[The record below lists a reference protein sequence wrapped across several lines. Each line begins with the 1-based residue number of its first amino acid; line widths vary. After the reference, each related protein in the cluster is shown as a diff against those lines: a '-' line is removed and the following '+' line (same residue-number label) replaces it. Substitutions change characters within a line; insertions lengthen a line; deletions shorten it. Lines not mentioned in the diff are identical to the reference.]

1 MDSANIK
8 KIFSSRIRK
17 LREGK
22 MNQGEFADSVGVSR
36 GAMSYYEQEAR
47 TPDIAVLRSICETY
61 NVSADYLLGLMAD
74 ENHAVSDACKVTGL
88 SPEAV
93 KNLNTFVHI
102 IEQSNEPSK
111 QSKQSKTNTLFD
123 DNVDDM
129 RRLGAFSPVAELL
142 NLLLENDDGLKLLT
156 LLSAI
161 VIGVDESLNQDKPLL
176 VLKSA
181 SKFATVLPIMDLT
194 PALWV
199 NIQQHAHELK
209 KINAQAEQ
217 AKREEQE
224 KREQQEND

>member
-1 MDSANIK
+1 MSTANLR

-22 MNQGEFADSVGVSR
+22 LNQGEFADSVGVSR
-36 GAMSYYEQEAR
+36 GAMSYYEQESR
-47 TPDIAVLRSICETY
+47 TPDIGVLRTICEKY

-93 KNLNTFVHI
+93 KTLKTFVRI
-102 IEQSNEPSK
+102 IEQSDEPSK
-111 QSKQSKTNTLFD
+111 VFD
-123 DNVDDM
+123 DNGDDT
-129 RRLGAFSPVAELL
+129 RRFGAFSSVAELL
-142 NLLLENDDGLKLLT
+142 NLLLENYAGLHLLT

-181 SKFATVLPIMDLT
+181 SKFTTVLPIMDLT

-209 KINAQAEQ
+209 KLHEKAEE
-217 AKREEQE
+217 AKTSTQPP
-224 KREQQEND
+224 DTI

>member
-1 MDSANIK
+1 MDASK
-8 KIFSSRIRK
+8 TRKIFSSRIRK

-36 GAMSYYEQEAR
+36 GAMSYYEQESR

-61 NVSADYLLGLMAD
+61 KVSADYLLGLIED

-93 KNLNTFVHI
+93 KTLNTFVHI
-102 IEQSNEPSK
+102 IQETNESDK
-111 QSKQSKTNTLFD
+111 LFD
-123 DNVDDM
+123 DTPDTKKK
-129 RRLGAFSPVAELL
+129 LGAFSSVSELL
-142 NLLLENDDGLKLLT
+142 NLLLANDDGLQLLT

-161 VIGVDESLNQDKPLL
+161 VLGVDERFNQDKPIL

-181 SKFATVLPIMDLT
+181 SKFATMLPIMDLT

-199 NIQQHAHELK
+199 HIQQHAYELK
-209 KINAQAEQ
+209 KINAQAE
-217 AKREEQE
+217 KEREEKQGQ
-224 KREQQEND
+224 KEQQENG